1 MGSPTPEQVFERHHL
16 QVYRF
21 LLRMTSDST
30 LAEDLTQE
38 VFVRVLGAL
47 DRYEPRGREASWV
60 FRIARNVLKDRR
72 KSERR
77 TPDFVEDPPLLALT
91 SGVGDP
97 TLGFDLEQA
106 LSRLPVEE
114 REALLLREYGGLGYD
129 EISQISNVSPAAVR
143 SRIYRAR
150 RAMRGHLSTAGGTR

>member
-1 MGSPTPEQVFERHHL
+1 MDSPTPAQVFERHHL

-21 LLRMTSDST
+21 LRRMTSDST
-30 LAEDLTQE
+30 LAEDLTQD

-60 FRIARNVLKDRR
+60 FRIARNVLNDQR

-77 TPDFVEDPPLLALT
+77 TPDLVEDGLPTLT
-91 SGVGDP
+91 SAGDP

-106 LSRLPVEE
+106 LSRVPVEE
-114 REALLLREYGGLGYD
+114 REALMLREYGGLGYED
-129 EISQISNVSPAAVR
+129 ISRISGVSPAAVR

-150 RAMRGHLSTAGGTR
+150 RAMRGHLSPSGGTR